1 MTHHL
6 VSFSAATLLFF
17 AAHLAS
23 AIDDTR
29 IVDLTHPFDEN
40 TISWPTAQSYELE
53 IVASGIT
60 KAGHWYSANNFSM
73 AEHSGTHMDA
83 PIHFAEGR
91 RDAAGVPIHQLIGP
105 ATVINVSVNA
115 SQDPDYQVTV
125 EDIHSWESLYGRIPR
140 GALVLMYSGWAKYWG
155 NKQKYLGS
163 DNPSDITSL
172 HFPSFSSEAASFL
185 ISERQVDAL
194 GVDTAS
200 IDHGQST
207 DFAVHQI
214 VHGANKPG
222 FENIANL
229 DQLPAVGTTVIALPM
244 KIAGGSGAPVRIIAL
259 LP

>member
-6 VSFSAATLLFF
+6 ASFSAATLLFL
-17 AAHLAS
+17 ATNLAS
-23 AIDDTR
+23 AIDETR
-29 IVDLTHPFDEN
+29 IVDLTHPFDEH

-83 PIHFAEGR
+83 PIHFAKDK
-91 RDAAGVPIHQLIGP
+91 RDAAAVPIQQLIGP
-105 ATVINVSVNA
+105 AAVIDVSAAA

-125 EDIHSWESLYGRIPR
+125 EDVHSWESLHGRIPK

-155 NKQKYLGS
+155 DQHKYFGTG
-163 DNPSDITSL
+163 DPSDITSL
-172 HFPSFSSEAASFL
+172 HFPSFSSEAASLL
-185 ISERQVDAL
+185 ITERQVDAL

-200 IDHGQST
+200 IDHGQSA

-229 DQLPAVGTTVIALPM
+229 DRLPAVGATVIALPM
-244 KIAGGSGAPVRIIAL
+244 KIARGSGAPVRIIAL